1 MKNFKSML
9 VILSFLTLSFQIAFA
24 EKSREELAKETEQ
37 AAAASAVNKP
47 TPQIIVEKVN
57 QGCSLLEKEGKK
69 AFPKFQ
75 GKDSEFIFAG
85 TYLWVHEI
93 NKSTMR
99 MHPIKYK
106 LEGKRLIRLK
116 DQTGKRFFA
125 VMNEV
130 AQSKGAGWVSYLWPK
145 PGEKKPSQKISYVKK
160 CMVDGIAHVVA
171 AGVYD
176 ISSKDINEE
185 VM

>member
-1 MKNFKSML
+1 MKKIRSMIA
-9 VILSFLTLSFQIAFA
+9 ILSFLTLSFQIAFA
-24 EKSREELAKETEQ
+24 EKSREEIAKETEQ

-47 TPQIIVEKVN
+47 TPEIIVQKVN
-57 QGCSLLEKEGKK
+57 KGCSLLEKEGKT
-69 AFPKFQ
+69 AFSKFQ
-75 GKDSEFIFAG
+75 GKESEFIFAG

-93 NKSTMR
+93 KESTMR

-125 VMNEV
+125 VMNQV
-130 AQSKGAGWVSYLWPK
+130 AEDKGAGWVSYVWPK
-145 PGEKKPSQKISYVKK
+145 PGEKKPSEKISYVKK
-160 CMVDGIAHVVA
+160 CMIDGIAHVVG